1 MLIDLLRHGK
11 PVGGRADAHPG
22 RGRSSRPEARLRR
35 VLAGLL
41 LVSATQQA
49 LAVESIDILG
59 DDIQLARPAQRIIS
73 LAPHITELLFAAGVG
88 ARIVGADVWSDYP
101 PAARGIAR
109 IGDSSRI
116 DLERVLALKPDLV
129 VAWDSGNPRADIAQ
143 LRRLGVPVFI
153 SEPRHLQDIADDLRK
168 LGHLTGAD
176 ASAETAARD
185 FEVRLD
191 ALRARYAE
199 QRPLRVF
206 YQISAQPLM
215 TVNGAH
221 LISALLALCGGR
233 NIFADLVPLAPAV
246 STEAVLGADPDVII
260 AGTWQGE
267 PDNAFDT
274 WKRWPQMSA
283 VRHGRLYTVP
293 ADDLHRATPRLLDGA
308 QKVCTL
314 LQQAR

>member
-1 MLIDLLRHGK
+1 VRQ
-11 PVGGRADAHPG
+11 
-22 RGRSSRPEARLRR
+22 
-35 VLAGLL
+35 VLVGLL
-41 LVSATQQA
+41 LAFAAQA
-49 LAVESIDILG
+49 QAVESVDILG
-59 DDIQLARPAQRIIS
+59 DDIQLAQPAQRIVS

-88 ARIVGADVWSDYP
+88 ARIVGADAWSDYP
-101 PAARGIAR
+101 PAARNIAR

-129 VAWDSGNPRADIAQ
+129 VAWDSGNPRADIAR
-143 LRRLGVPVFI
+143 LRQLGVPVFV
-153 SEPRHLQDIADDLRK
+153 SEPRRLQDIADDLRK
-168 LGHLTGAD
+168 LGHLAGAD
-176 ASAETAARD
+176 AAAD
-185 FEVRLD
+185 AAAQSFEARVV
-191 ALRARYAE
+191 ALRAKYAE

-233 NIFADLVPLAPAV
+233 NVFADLTPLAPAV

-260 AGTWQGE
+260 AGSWPGE

-274 WKRWPQMSA
+274 WKSWPQLRA
-283 VRHGRLYTVP
+283 VRNGRLYTVP
-293 ADDLHRATPRLLDGA
+293 ADDLHRATPRILDGA
-308 QKVCTL
+308 QRVCTL

>member
-1 MLIDLLRHGK
+1 M
-11 PVGGRADAHPG
+11 
-22 RGRSSRPEARLRR
+22 RR

-41 LVSATQQA
+41 LLFAAQA
-49 LAVESIDILG
+49 LAVEAVDSLG
-59 DDIQLARPAQRIIS
+59 DDIQLAHPAQRIIS

-88 ARIVGADVWSDYP
+88 ARIVGADAWSDYP

-176 ASAETAARD
+176 ASADMAAQAFET
-185 FEVRLD
+185 RLD
-191 ALRARYAE
+191 TLRARYAE

-206 YQISAQPLM
+206 YQIAAHPLM
-215 TVNGAH
+215 TVNGTH
-221 LISALLALCGGR
+221 LISALLAMCGGR
-233 NIFADLVPLAPAV
+233 NIFADLNPLAPAV

-267 PDNAFDT
+267 PDTAFDT

-283 VRHGRLYTVP
+283 VRNGALFTVP
-293 ADDLHRATPRLLDGA
+293 ADEVHRATPRILDGA
-308 QKVCTL
+308 QMICVQMDRVRATI
-314 LQQAR
+314 RSGGS

>member
-1 MLIDLLRHGK
+1 M
-11 PVGGRADAHPG
+11 
-22 RGRSSRPEARLRR
+22 RR

-41 LVSATQQA
+41 LASAAQA
-49 LAVESIDILG
+49 WAVESVDILG
-59 DDIQLARPAQRIIS
+59 DDIQLAQPAQRIIS

-88 ARIVGADVWSDYP
+88 ARIVGADAWSDYP

-129 VAWDSGNPRADIAQ
+129 VAWDSGNPRADTAQ

-168 LGHLTGAD
+168 LGHLAGAD
-176 ASAETAARD
+176 ASADAAARA
-185 FEVRLD
+185 FEVRVD
-191 ALRARYAE
+191 ALRTQYADR
-199 QRPLRVF
+199 RPLRVF

-215 TVNGAH
+215 TVNGTH
-221 LISALLALCGGR
+221 LISALLTLCGGR
-233 NIFADLVPLAPAV
+233 NIFADLAPLAPAV
-246 STEAVLGADPDVII
+246 ATEAVLGADPDVII
-260 AGTWQGE
+260 AGTWQDE
-267 PDNAFDT
+267 PDTAFDT
-274 WKRWPQMSA
+274 WKHWPQMSA
-283 VRHGRLYTVP
+283 VHRGRLYTVP
-293 ADDLHRATPRLLDGA
+293 ADELHRATPRVLDGA

>member
-1 MLIDLLRHGK
+1 
-11 PVGGRADAHPG
+11 V
-22 RGRSSRPEARLRR
+22 RP
-35 VLAGLL
+35 VLAVLL
-41 LVSATQQA
+41 LMFAAQA
-49 LAVESIDILG
+49 QAVESVDILG
-59 DDIQLARPAQRIIS
+59 DDIQLAQPAQRIVS

-88 ARIVGADVWSDYP
+88 ARIVGADAWSDYP
-101 PAARGIAR
+101 PAARNIAR

-129 VAWDSGNPRADIAQ
+129 VAWDSGNPRADIAR
-143 LRRLGVPVFI
+143 LRQLGVPVFI
-153 SEPRHLQDIADDLRK
+153 SEPRRLQDIADDLRK
-168 LGHLTGAD
+168 LGHLAGAD
-176 ASAETAARD
+176 AAAD
-185 FEVRLD
+185 AAAQVFEAHVV
-191 ALRARYAE
+191 ALRAKYAG

-233 NIFADLVPLAPAV
+233 NVFADLTPLAPAV

-260 AGTWQGE
+260 AGSWPGE

-274 WKRWPQMSA
+274 WKSWPQLRA
-283 VRHGRLYTVP
+283 VRNGRLYTVP
-293 ADDLHRATPRLLDGA
+293 ADDMHRATPRILDGA